1 MSDDIELDLMRRR
14 RDAAPDFGLF
24 AAPPTTHPTSKSGTS
39 QNAEILR
46 WLRQG
51 HGLTPLEALE
61 RFGCNRLAARVAD
74 LKAAGHAIVSELVT
88 LANGK
93 RVSRYT
99 LEETR

>member
-1 MSDDIELDLMRRR
+1 MSDETELELMRRR
-14 RDAAPDFGLF
+14 RDSAPDFGLF
-24 AAPPTTHPTSKSGTS
+24 AAPTTHPEPKSGTS

-51 HGLTPLEALE
+51 HGLTALEALE

-74 LKAAGHAIVSELVT
+74 LKEAGHPIVSELVT
-88 LANGK
+88 LPNGK

-99 LEETR
+99 LEETK